1 MMFVVPD
8 FMAPA
13 YMSGRGDGVAA
24 SVAAM
29 ASRREESLRH
39 QYAVAAMP
47 RGERSSTPTRRWRR
61 GERSYTTG
69 TSSRRWCR
77 GERRHAVSE

>member
-13 YMSGRGDGVAA
+13 YVSGRGDGVCRGDG
-24 SVAAM
+24 VM

-39 QYAVAAMP
+39 RYAVAAMP
-47 RGERSSTPTRRWRR
+47 R

-77 GERRHAVSE
+77 GEHRHAVSE